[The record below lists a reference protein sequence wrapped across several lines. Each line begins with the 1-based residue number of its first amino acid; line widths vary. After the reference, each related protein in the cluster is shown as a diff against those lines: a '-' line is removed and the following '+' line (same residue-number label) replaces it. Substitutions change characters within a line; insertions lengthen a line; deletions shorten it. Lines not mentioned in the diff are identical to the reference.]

1 MSDGNGSPRMSTHGA
16 KMAIGFRGG
25 LMAASCVVALVLSME
40 TARAQAPTEET
51 RPEQVTTQPA
61 SQAEPAT
68 TSPFPGQP
76 RNSASQGV
84 TPPSPPA
91 AQPAATAGPVEV
103 KPAAEPAPTAASASP
118 PAAPAIDPISLDA
131 RRQLAAHIAKNRL
144 TAADRAALT
153 AFLEAVSQPVWV
165 ARDGL
170 TKRGADAA
178 AEIARGG
185 DWGLDATVFD
195 LPTTLAAGAPIEAL
209 AAAEVQIGIAVLQY
223 ARQARGGRV
232 DPATISV
239 NIDMRAPAVEPAKVL
254 AAVAT
259 APDAGAAL
267 RRFHPQHEGFKRLQ
281 KALVDLRNGKT
292 LPVDASAVVDEEKPV
307 GKRSAKA
314 EAKAEPKAPAKP
326 ASRSDMEQRLL
337 VNLERWRWMPENLGA
352 FHVIDN
358 VPELMTRVYKD
369 GAVVL
374 SEKIVVGKTTTPT
387 PSFSSDMKYVIFH
400 PTWGVPEGIK
410 TNEIAPQ
417 LRRYTGGGGGGWFF
431 GGGGGEGGASRVL
444 ARHQLKVS
452 FNGRDVDPDS
462 VDWSSVD
469 VRKYQFTQ
477 PPGAKNVL
485 GVVKFRF
492 PNRHDVY
499 MHDTPEKHLFAQ
511 SNRAFSH
518 GCIRVQ
524 NPMRLAE
531 VLLAHDKGWS
541 AERVQSMLG
550 RTGPI
555 DVTLDKPIPV
565 HIAYFTATV
574 DDQGALKTHGDLY
587 GMDQRVASA
596 LAGRPIALATPK
608 PPAEPPVRREAQK
621 QKNTGSTTQS
631 SAREP
636 FNPFLSN

>member
-1 MSDGNGSPRMSTHGA
+1 MSDGNGSPRTSTHGT
-16 KMAIGFRGG
+16 KVAIGFRGG
-25 LMAASCVVALVLSME
+25 LMAASCSVALMLSMA
-40 TARAQAPTEET
+40 TAAAQAPTEET
-51 RPEQVTTQPA
+51 RPEQVTSQPA
-61 SQAEPAT
+61 SQAEPVST
-68 TSPFPGQP
+68 TPAAEEP
-76 RNSASQGV
+76 RNTASQGA
-84 TPPSPPA
+84 TPPPV
-91 AQPAATAGPVEV
+91 AQPAATVPQVEA
-103 KPAAEPAPTAASASP
+103 KPAAEPAPNSVSAP
-118 PAAPAIDPISLDA
+118 IIAAPAIDPITLNA
-131 RRQLAAHIAKNRL
+131 RRMVAARAAQSRL
-144 TAADRAALT
+144 SPADRAALA
-153 AFLEAVSQPVWV
+153 AFFEAVSQPVWV

-195 LPTTLAAGAPIEAL
+195 LPTTLVAGAPVEAM

-254 AAVAT
+254 ANIAT

-267 RRFHPQHEGFKRLQ
+267 RRLHPQHEGFKRLQ
-281 KALVDLRNGKT
+281 NALVDLRNGKT
-292 LPVDASAVVDEEKPV
+292 LPVDASAVAEDDKPV
-307 GKRSAKA
+307 GKRS
-314 EAKAEPKAPAKP
+314 AKAEPKAPAKP

-352 FHVIDN
+352 FHVVDN
-358 VPELMTRVYKD
+358 VPEQMTRVYKD
-369 GAVVL
+369 GKIVL
-374 SEKIVVGKTTTPT
+374 SEKIVVGKTNTPT
-387 PSFSSDMKYVIFH
+387 PTFSSDMKYVIFH

-417 LRRYTGGGGGGWFF
+417 LRRYSGGGGGGWFF
-431 GGGGGEGGASRVL
+431 GGGGSEGGASRVL
-444 ARHQLKVS
+444 ARYQLKVS
-452 FNGRDVDPDS
+452 SNGRDVDPET

-477 PPGAKNVL
+477 PPGVRNVL

-511 SNRAFSH
+511 SSRAFSH
-518 GCIRVQ
+518 GCMRVQ

-531 VLLAHDKGWS
+531 VILAYDKGWS

-555 DVTLDKPIPV
+555 DVTLEKSVPV

-596 LAGRPIALATPK
+596 LAGRPIALPPPK
-608 PPAEPPVRREAQK
+608 PPAEPVAQREVRT
-621 QKNTGSTTQS
+621 QKNNSTSQS
-631 SAREP
+631 GVREP

>member
-1 MSDGNGSPRMSTHGA
+1 MFDGNRSPLMSTHGA
-16 KMAIGFRGG
+16 KMAIGLRGG
-25 LMAASCVVALVLSME
+25 LMATGCAVVLALFAE
-40 TARAQAPTEET
+40 TATAQAPTEET

-68 TSPFPGQP
+68 TAPFPDPP
-76 RNSASQGV
+76 RNSASQGA
-84 TPPSPPA
+84 TPPPA
-91 AQPAATAGPVEV
+91 AQPTPSVGQVEA
-103 KPAAEPAPTAASASP
+103 KPAAEPAPMAVSASP
-118 PAAPAIDPISLDA
+118 ATTPAIDPITLDA
-131 RRQLAAHIAKNRL
+131 RRQLAAQVAKSRL
-144 TAADRAALT
+144 APVDRAALA
-153 AFLEAVSQPVWV
+153 AFFEAVLQPVWV

-195 LPTTLAAGAPIEAL
+195 LPTTLAAGAPVEAL

-232 DPATISV
+232 DPASISV

-254 AAVAT
+254 ASIAT

-267 RRFHPQHEGFKRLQ
+267 RRLHPQHEGFKRLQ

-292 LPVDASAVVDEEKPV
+292 PPVDASAVVDEEKPV
-307 GKRSAKA
+307 GKRS
-314 EAKAEPKAPAKP
+314 AKAEPKAPAKP

-358 VPELMTRVYKD
+358 VPEQMTRVYKD

-374 SEKIVVGKTTTPT
+374 SEKIVVGKTNTPT

-417 LRRYTGGGGGGWFF
+417 LRRYSGGGGGGNWFF

-477 PPGAKNVL
+477 PPGARNVL

-499 MHDTPEKHLFAQ
+499 MHDTPEKHLFSQ

-518 GCIRVQ
+518 GCMRVQ

-596 LAGRPIALATPK
+596 LAGRPIALAAPK
-608 PPAEPPVRREAQK
+608 PPAEPVARREVQK
-621 QKNTGSTTQS
+621 QKNDSTTQS
-631 SAREP
+631 SARAP